1 MRIAFVSSEYS
12 GLPGNGG
19 IGTYFH
25 QSVKCLSAL
34 GHELEVFTAGFEG
47 DLPPVKHVRYIHLG
61 NEHPDLF
68 RLKAALALRERHRN
82 KPFDVLEYAEL
93 KAEGWLASELVPE
106 IARVVRIHAPSII
119 LNRYLDFPRS
129 KIKMTTDIINNL
141 RAVVGAIKLGIP
153 IPPIAFEPVN
163 LPWPS
168 GADFEERRAAHS
180 ADLVVVMSE
189 EMRTFVTKHWWINPE
204 KIKKLANPLTLQ
216 GIGETS
222 KPLPSSDTGTIGFA
236 GRLEPR
242 KGLLELAQALQVVL
256 PRYPHWKVEIKGRD
270 VPSCISGASS
280 MKMAQPLLRQVQDRV
295 FFMQEATHQDVLA
308 WLPKLDIVV
317 FPSLWDNFPYAIL
330 EAMAAGCAI
339 VASNTGAVAEM
350 LGPAGILVPPRNI
363 SALRKALIGLMEDP
377 SKRVRLGELAKQ
389 RFQHKFA
396 PSRVAN
402 DMVLAYQT
410 AIEWA
415 SRTPRA

>member
-1 MRIAFVSSEYS
+1 MRIAFISSEYS

-34 GHELEVFTAGFEG
+34 GHELEVFTAGFNG
-47 DLPPVKHVRYIHLG
+47 DLPSINHVRYIHLG
-61 NEHPDLF
+61 NDHPNLF
-68 RLKAALALRERHRN
+68 CLNAAIALRERHRY

-106 IARVVRIHAPSII
+106 ITRVVRIHAPSII

-129 KIKMTTDIINNL
+129 KMKITTDIINNL
-141 RAVVGAIKLGIP
+141 RAIAGAIKLGIP

-168 GADFEERRAAHS
+168 GADFEERRAVHS

-189 EMRTFVTKHWWINPE
+189 EMRTFVIKHWWIDSA
-204 KIKKLANPLTLQ
+204 KIKKLANPLTLS
-216 GIGETS
+216 GIRETH
-222 KPLPSSDTGTIGFA
+222 KPSPSSDTGTIGFA

-256 PRYPHWKVEIKGRD
+256 PRYPNWNVQIKGRD
-270 VPSCISGASS
+270 VPSCISGASA
-280 MKMAQPLLRQVQDRV
+280 MKLAQPLLRQVQNRV
-295 FFMQEATHQDVLA
+295 LFMQEATHQDVLD
-308 WLPKLDIVV
+308 WLPKLDILV

-350 LGPAGILVPPRNI
+350 LGPAGILVPPRNVA
-363 SALRKALIGLMEDP
+363 ALAKALIGLMENP
-377 SKRVRLGELAKQ
+377 SQRVRLGELAKQ
-389 RFQHKFA
+389 RFQQKYA

-410 AIEWA
+410 AIERA
-415 SRTPRA
+415 TRTPRV